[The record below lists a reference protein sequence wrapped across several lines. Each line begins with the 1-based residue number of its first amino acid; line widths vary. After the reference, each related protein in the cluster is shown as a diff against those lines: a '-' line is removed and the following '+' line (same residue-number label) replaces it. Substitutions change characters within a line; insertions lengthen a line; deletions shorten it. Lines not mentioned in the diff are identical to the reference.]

1 MRILL
6 ISAYEASSHKAWA
19 NTLMNGL
26 SQHDWSYLS
35 LPARHFAWRIRG
47 NAMSFAFDPKF
58 KPILEKPYD
67 LVIATSM
74 TDCVGLKAFCPDL
87 QNLPWLLYFHENQF
101 AYPASDKQQGLIEMQ
116 MVTLYSAL
124 AADLCVF
131 NSQFNKASFFAGARA
146 LLKKLPDYVSPDWLN
161 GTEAKSQ
168 VLPVPLD
175 MLVSMEALVSA
186 EESTN
191 LISQPGRIKLVWSAR
206 WEFDKGPDRLL
217 AILEELEHR
226 KLDYEIAI
234 LGEQFRSTPKEFDQI
249 QAKFAH
255 RITQFGFAPSRAD
268 YLRFLSSS
276 DIVLSTAL
284 HEFQGL
290 AVLEAVTLGCVPVL
304 PDRQVYPELF
314 GKHQN
319 EKHQS
324 EKYQNEKQYLYQ
336 SDLSNIQQEAK
347 NAVDLIQY
355 IVVNDVKAPDV
366 SQYQAKNL
374 LVKYAELVEKKGG
387 STRL

>member
-19 NTLMNGL
+19 NTLMGGL
-26 SQHDWSYLS
+26 DLHEWSYLS

-47 NAMSFAFDPKF
+47 NAMSFAFDPQF
-58 KPILEKPYD
+58 KPQIEQEYD

-74 TDCVGLKAFCPDL
+74 TDCVGLKAFCPNL
-87 QNLPWLLYFHENQF
+87 QNIPWVLYFHENQF
-101 AYPASDKQQGLIEMQ
+101 AYPASDKQQGLVEMQ

-131 NSQFNKASFFAGARA
+131 NSVFNKNSFFGGARA

-161 GTEAKSQ
+161 DTEAKAQ
-168 VLPVPLD
+168 VLAVPLD
-175 MLVSMEALVSA
+175 MPTSIESLVETSLASEI
-186 EESTN
+186 EESGK
-191 LISQPGRIKLVWSAR
+191 LPEPIKLVWSAR

-217 AILEELEHR
+217 AMLEELERR

-234 LGEQFRSTPKEFDQI
+234 LGEQFRSIPKEFDQI

-268 YLRFLSSS
+268 YLGFLASS

-290 AVLEAVTLGCVPVL
+290 AVLEAVALGCVPVL

-314 GKHQN
+314 GNQF
-319 EKHQS
+319 
-324 EKYQNEKQYLYQ
+324 LYQ
-336 SDLSNIQQEAK
+336 SDLKDIQSEAER
-347 NAVDLIQY
+347 AVGLILR
-355 IVVNDVKAPDV
+355 VVRRDVKAPDV
-366 SQYQAKNL
+366 SHYQAENL
-374 LVKYAELVEKKGG
+374 LKKYDELIDQHGCQNDYV
-387 STRL
+387 

>member
-26 SQHDWSYLS
+26 SQHRWEYLS

-58 KPILEKPYD
+58 KSALEKPYD

-87 QNLPWLLYFHENQF
+87 QNIPWLLYFHENQF

-131 NSQFNKASFFAGARA
+131 NSQFNKNSFFDGAQA
-146 LLKKLPDYVSPDWLN
+146 LLKKLPDYVSPEWLIS
-161 GTEAKSQ
+161 TKEKSQ
-168 VLPVPLD
+168 ILPVPLE
-175 MLVSMEALVSA
+175 VIYQQNIIEQSA
-186 EESTN
+186 NEKVN
-191 LISQPGRIKLVWSAR
+191 LVWSAR

-217 AILEELEHR
+217 AILEELEGR
-226 KLDYEIAI
+226 SIDYDIAI
-234 LGEQFRSTPKEFDQI
+234 LGEQFRSIPKEFEQI
-249 QAKFAH
+249 KTQFSH
-255 RITQFGFAPSRAD
+255 RIRQFGFAESRVD
-268 YLRFLSSS
+268 YLAFLESS
-276 DIVLSTAL
+276 DFVLSTAL

-290 AVLEAVTLGCVPVL
+290 AVLEAVALGCVPIL
-304 PDRQVYPELF
+304 PNRQVYPELF
-314 GKHQN
+314 GD
-319 EKHQS
+319 E
-324 EKYQNEKQYLYQ
+324 YLYQ
-336 SDLSNIQQEAK
+336 SDIHNPKQEAIH
-347 NAVDLIQY
+347 AVDLIQKV
-355 IVVNDVKAPDV
+355 ISNKTSVPQVN
-366 SQYQAKNL
+366 QYQSDML
-374 LVKYAELVEKKGG
+374 LLEYEALIQQV
-387 STRL
+387 SI

>member
-26 SQHDWSYLS
+26 DQHEWHYLS

-47 NAMSFAFDPKF
+47 NAMSFAFDPQF
-58 KPILEKPYD
+58 KPQIEQEYD

-74 TDCVGLKAFCPDL
+74 TDCVGLKAFCPNL
-87 QNLPWLLYFHENQF
+87 QNIPWLLYFHENQF
-101 AYPASDKQQGLIEMQ
+101 AYPASDKQQGLVEMQ

-131 NSQFNKASFFAGARA
+131 NSAFNKDSFFGGAQA

-161 GTEAKSQ
+161 DIEAKSQ
-168 VLPVPLD
+168 VLAVPLD
-175 MLVSMEALVSA
+175 MPTSIESLVETSLASEI
-186 EESTN
+186 EESGK
-191 LISQPGRIKLVWSAR
+191 LPEPIKLVWSAR

-217 AILEELEHR
+217 AMLEELERR

-234 LGEQFRSTPKEFDQI
+234 LGEQFRSIPKEFDQI
-249 QAKFAH
+249 QANFSH

-268 YLRFLSSS
+268 YLGFLASS

-290 AVLEAVTLGCVPVL
+290 AVLEAVALGCVPVL

-314 GKHQN
+314 GNQFLYPSDLKDI
-319 EKHQS
+319 QS
-324 EKYQNEKQYLYQ
+324 EAER
-336 SDLSNIQQEAK
+336 
-347 NAVDLIQY
+347 AVDLILC
-355 IVVNDVKAPDV
+355 VVREDVKAPDV
-366 SQYQAKNL
+366 SHYQAENL
-374 LVKYAELVEKKGG
+374 LKKYDELIDQY
-387 STRL
+387 RC

>member
-6 ISAYEASSHKAWA
+6 ISAYEANSHKAWA
-19 NTLMNGL
+19 HTLMKGL
-26 SQHDWSYLS
+26 SQHDWEYLS

-58 KPILEKPYD
+58 KPILEKSYD

-74 TDCVGLKAFCPDL
+74 TDCVGIKAFCPDL
-87 QNLPWLLYFHENQF
+87 QNVPWILYFHENQF

-124 AADLCVF
+124 AADCCVF

-161 GTEAKSQ
+161 NTEDKAQ

-175 MLVSMEALVSA
+175 IAHCA
-186 EESTN
+186 ELKGAT
-191 LISQPGRIKLVWSAR
+191 GRSSRVRLVWSAR

-217 AILEELEHR
+217 AILEELER
-226 KLDYEIAI
+226 RQIDYDIAI
-234 LGEQFRSTPKEFDQI
+234 LGEQFRSIPKEFDLI

-255 RITQFGFAPSRAD
+255 RIRQFGYAPSRAD
-268 YLRFLSSS
+268 YLDFLASS
-276 DIVLSTAL
+276 DLVLSTAL

-290 AVLEAVTLGCVPVL
+290 AVLEAVAFGCVPVL
-304 PDRQVYPELF
+304 PNRQVYPELF
-314 GKHQN
+314 GDQRN
-319 EKHQS
+319 DMP
-324 EKYQNEKQYLYQ
+324 YLYQ
-336 SDLSNIQQEAK
+336 SDLKDIHHEAK
-347 NAVDLIQY
+347 RAVDLIQS
-355 IVVNDVKAPDV
+355 VVANDVKAPDV
-366 SQYQAKNL
+366 SQYQVEYLLAK
-374 LVKYAELVEKKGG
+374 YEELIRQTI
-387 STRL
+387 S

>member
-1 MRILL
+1 M

-19 NTLMNGL
+19 NTLMSGL
-26 SQHDWSYLS
+26 GQHEWSYLS

-47 NAMSFAFDPKF
+47 NAMSFAFDPQF
-58 KPILEKPYD
+58 KPQIEQEYD

-74 TDCVGLKAFCPDL
+74 TDCVGLKAFCPNL
-87 QNLPWLLYFHENQF
+87 QSIPWLLYFHENQF
-101 AYPASDKQQGLIEMQ
+101 AYPASDKQQGLVEMQ

-131 NSQFNKASFFAGARA
+131 NSAFNKDSFFGGARA

-161 GTEAKSQ
+161 DTEAKAQ
-168 VLPVPLD
+168 VLAVPLD
-175 MLVSMEALVSA
+175 MPTSIESLVETSLASEI
-186 EESTN
+186 EESGK
-191 LISQPGRIKLVWSAR
+191 LPEPIKLVWSAR

-217 AILEELEHR
+217 AMLEELERR

-234 LGEQFRSTPKEFDQI
+234 LGEQFRSIPKEFDQI
-249 QAKFAH
+249 QANFSH

-268 YLRFLSSS
+268 YLGFLASS

-290 AVLEAVTLGCVPVL
+290 AVLEAVALGCVPVL

-314 GKHQN
+314 GNQFLYPSDLKDI
-319 EKHQS
+319 QS
-324 EKYQNEKQYLYQ
+324 EAER
-336 SDLSNIQQEAK
+336 
-347 NAVDLIQY
+347 AVDLILR
-355 IVVNDVKAPDV
+355 VVREDVKAPDV
-366 SQYQAKNL
+366 SHYQVQVL
-374 LVKYAELVEKKGG
+374 LGHYEKLID
-387 STRL
+387 TYQH

>member
-1 MRILL
+1 VRILL

-26 SQHDWSYLS
+26 DQHEWHYLS

-47 NAMSFAFDPKF
+47 NAMSFAFDPQF
-58 KPILEKPYD
+58 KPQIEQEYD

-74 TDCVGLKAFCPDL
+74 TDCVGLKAFCPNL
-87 QNLPWLLYFHENQF
+87 QSIPWLLYFHENQF
-101 AYPASDKQQGLIEMQ
+101 AYPASDKQQGLVEMQ

-124 AADLCVF
+124 AANVCVF
-131 NSQFNKASFFAGARA
+131 NSEFNKVSFFGGAQA

-161 GTEAKSQ
+161 DIEAKSQ
-168 VLPVPLD
+168 VLAVPLD
-175 MLVSMEALVSA
+175 MPTSIESLVETSLASEI
-186 EESTN
+186 EESGK
-191 LISQPGRIKLVWSAR
+191 LPEPIKLVWSAR

-217 AILEELEHR
+217 AMLEELERR

-234 LGEQFRSTPKEFDQI
+234 LGEQFRSIPKEFDQI
-249 QAKFAH
+249 QANFSH

-268 YLRFLSSS
+268 YLGFLASS

-290 AVLEAVTLGCVPVL
+290 AVLEAVALGCVPVL

-314 GKHQN
+314 GNQFLYPSDLKDI
-319 EKHQS
+319 QS
-324 EKYQNEKQYLYQ
+324 EAER
-336 SDLSNIQQEAK
+336 
-347 NAVDLIQY
+347 AVDLILR
-355 IVVNDVKAPDV
+355 VVRDDVKAPDV
-366 SQYQAKNL
+366 SHYQAENL
-374 LVKYAELVEKKGG
+374 LKKYDELIDKHGC
-387 STRL
+387 

>member
-19 NTLMNGL
+19 HTLMKGL
-26 SQHDWSYLS
+26 SQHDWAYLS

-87 QNLPWLLYFHENQF
+87 QNLPWILYFHENQF

-124 AADLCVF
+124 AADGCVF

-161 GTEAKSQ
+161 HTEDKAQ

-175 MLVSMEALVSA
+175 IAHCANLKEA
-186 EESTN
+186 T
-191 LISQPGRIKLVWSAR
+191 GRSDRVRLVWSAR

-217 AILEELEHR
+217 AILEELER
-226 KLDYEIAI
+226 RQIDYDIAI
-234 LGEQFRSTPKEFDQI
+234 LGEQFRSIPKEFDLI

-255 RITQFGFAPSRAD
+255 RIRQFGYAPSRAD
-268 YLRFLSSS
+268 YLDFLASS

-290 AVLEAVTLGCVPVL
+290 AVLEAVALGCVPVL

-314 GKHQN
+314 GK
-319 EKHQS
+319 
-324 EKYQNEKQYLYQ
+324 QYLYE
-336 SDLSNIQQEAK
+336 SHLEDVKHEAK
-347 NAVDLIQY
+347 HAVSLIEQLT
-355 IVVNDVKAPDV
+355 NQAVKAPLVEQFSAD
-366 SQYQAKNL
+366 NL
-374 LVKYAELVEKKGG
+374 LKHYADLIEQSSL
-387 STRL
+387 

>member
-26 SQHDWSYLS
+26 DQHEWHYLS

-47 NAMSFAFDPKF
+47 NAMSFAFDPQF
-58 KPILEKPYD
+58 KPQIEQEYD

-74 TDCVGLKAFCPDL
+74 TDCVGLKAFCPNL
-87 QNLPWLLYFHENQF
+87 QNIPWVLYFHENQF
-101 AYPASDKQQGLIEMQ
+101 AYPASDKQQGLVEMQ

-131 NSQFNKASFFAGARA
+131 NSAFNKDSFFGGAQA

-161 GTEAKSQ
+161 DIEAKSQ
-168 VLPVPLD
+168 VLAVPLD
-175 MLVSMEALVSA
+175 MPTSIEPLVETSLAPEI
-186 EESTN
+186 EESGK
-191 LISQPGRIKLVWSAR
+191 LPEPIKLVWSAR

-217 AILEELEHR
+217 AMLEELERR

-234 LGEQFRSTPKEFDQI
+234 LGEQFRSTPQEFDQI
-249 QAKFAH
+249 KAKFAH

-268 YLRFLSSS
+268 YLAFLASS

-290 AVLEAVTLGCVPVL
+290 AVLEAVALGCVPVL

-314 GKHQN
+314 GNHLN
-319 EKHQS
+319 EKL
-324 EKYQNEKQYLYQ
+324 YLYQ
-336 SDLSNIQQEAK
+336 SDLKDIQSEAER
-347 NAVDLIQY
+347 AVDLILR
-355 IVVNDVKAPDV
+355 VVRDDVKAPDV
-366 SQYQAKNL
+366 SHYQAENL
-374 LVKYAELVEKKGG
+374 LKKYDELIDQHGCQNDYV
-387 STRL
+387 

>member
-26 SQHDWSYLS
+26 GQHDWEYLS

-124 AADLCVF
+124 AANQCIF
-131 NSQFNKASFFAGARA
+131 NSEFNKASFFAGARA

-161 GTEAKSQ
+161 DTEAKAQ

-175 MLVSMEALVSA
+175 MPASK
-186 EESTN
+186 EE
-191 LISQPGRIKLVWSAR
+191 LIPKEEGRNIKKPEQIKLVWSAR

-217 AILEELEHR
+217 AILEELER
-226 KLDYEIAI
+226 RQLDYEIAI
-234 LGEQFRSTPKEFDQI
+234 LGEQFRSTPKEFEQI
-249 QAKFAH
+249 QIQFAH
-255 RITQFGFAPSRAD
+255 RIRQFGFAPSRVD
-268 YLRFLSSS
+268 YLRFLASS

-290 AVLEAVTLGCVPVL
+290 SVLEAVALGCVPVL

-314 GKHQN
+314 GQHQN
-319 EKHQS
+319 G
-324 EKYQNEKQYLYQ
+324 KQYLYQ
-336 SDLSNIQQEAK
+336 SDLNNIQQEAK
-347 NAVDLIQY
+347 NAADLIQFA
-355 IVVNDVKAPDV
+355 VMNGVKAPNV
-366 SQYQAKNL
+366 SQYQVENL
-374 LVKYAELVEKKGG
+374 LAKYDELIEQYG
-387 STRL
+387 R

>member
-19 NTLMNGL
+19 NTLMSGL

-131 NSQFNKASFFAGARA
+131 NSQFNKASFFASARA

-161 GTEAKSQ
+161 DTEAKAQ

-175 MLVSMEALVSA
+175 MPVSVEALVSA

-191 LISQPGRIKLVWSAR
+191 SKSQPERIKLVWSAR

-234 LGEQFRSTPKEFDQI
+234 LGEQFRSTPKEFNQI
-249 QAKFAH
+249 QAQFSH
-255 RITQFGFAPSRAD
+255 RISQFGFAPSRAD

-304 PDRQVYPELF
+304 PNRQVYPELLGKYQN
-314 GKHQN
+314 GKHHN
-319 EKHQS
+319 EKDR
-324 EKYQNEKQYLYQ
+324 NEKQYLYQ
-336 SDLSNIQQEAK
+336 SDLNNIPQEAK

-355 IVVNDVKAPDV
+355 IVANDVKAPDV

-374 LVKYAELVEKKGG
+374 LVKYDELVEKKGS